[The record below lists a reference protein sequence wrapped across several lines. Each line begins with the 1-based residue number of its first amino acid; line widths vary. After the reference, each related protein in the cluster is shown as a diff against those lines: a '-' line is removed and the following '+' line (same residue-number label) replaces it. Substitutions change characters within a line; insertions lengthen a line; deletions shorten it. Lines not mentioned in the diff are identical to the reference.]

1 MKREFIFHHGSTS
14 TELMRT
20 IREYINKYPNGVTV
34 TVEPYCLPRTK
45 EQNALLHVLIRR
57 LSEQSGY
64 PIDKLKDWIKDIA
77 VGHGYPVERDEDGN
91 PIEKDGSYVPISS
104 ANANIA
110 QMKMLIDA
118 CYVLALRYDIVLD
131 DVKG

>member
-1 MKREFIFHHGSTS
+1 MKREFLFHKGDNAHDLTQ
-14 TELMRT
+14 T
-20 IREYINKYPNGVTV
+20 IRELVNRYPNGVAV
-34 TVEPYCLPRTK
+34 TVEPYCLPRTR

-57 LSEQSGY
+57 LSEQSGF
-64 PIDKLKDWIKDIA
+64 PEEALKDWIKDIA
-77 VGHGYPVERDEDGN
+77 VGHGYPVERDEWGN
-91 PIEKDGSYVPISS
+91 PIEKNGTYVPISS

-118 CYVLALRYDIVLD
+118 CYSVALRYDIVLD

>member
-1 MKREFIFHHGSTS
+1 MKREFLFHKGDNAHDLTQ
-14 TELMRT
+14 T
-20 IREYINKYPNGVTV
+20 IREYVNKYPNGVVV
-34 TVEPYCLPRTK
+34 TVEPYCMPRSK

-57 LSEQSGY
+57 LSTQSGL
-64 PIDKLKDWIKDIA
+64 PEDALKTWIKDIA
-77 VGHGYPVERDEDGN
+77 VGHGYPVERNEWGD
-91 PIEKDGSYVPISS
+91 PIEKNGSYVPISS